1 MKRIKEYLN
10 SNSLELHYRNSML
23 NVVCYDE
30 ILLLT
35 DEKIIISKDKKQ
47 IVIKGENLTLLKL
60 LDNEVLIQG
69 VIKVME
75 L

>member
-10 SNSLELHYRNSML
+10 SNSLELHYKNFML

>member
-1 MKRIKEYLN
+1 
-10 SNSLELHYRNSML
+10 ML